1 MMRES
6 HVGKSVLCWQK
17 HIDIK
22 GATPYLGV
30 IVDEF
35 HLHWALDIDGAVVR
49 VLKGACSTKPF
60 VARATK

>member
-1 MMRES
+1 MRGQ
-6 HVGKSVLCWQK
+6 HTGKSVLCWQK

-22 GATPYLGV
+22 QDTPYIGV

-35 HLHWALDIDGAVVR
+35 HQHWLLEVDGVQVR